1 MSFSVEDLKTG
12 LYTQAKWLPLEGEID
27 IDLSYDSGAYERVAE
42 FSIQGTVRSDNVYLD
57 GRQFTRVNAVYTLG
71 RSVDEASDGPTFTRW
86 EIRAV
91 PVKGRSSRWTIPIM
105 NYDTIEL
112 DGVVYNRDVVAE
124 LDLLMN
130 LCQNGSLFV
139 LQESGRAYQVHAK
152 DFLWQ
157 PEKLSANGKG
167 WQGTFTMIVEEMA

>member
-1 MSFSVEDLKTG
+1 
-12 LYTQAKWLPLEGEID
+12 
-27 IDLSYDSGAYERVAE
+27 
-42 FSIQGTVRSDNVYLD
+42 
-57 GRQFTRVNAVYTLG
+57 
-71 RSVDEASDGPTFTRW
+71 
-86 EIRAV
+86 
-91 PVKGRSSRWTIPIM
+91 M